1 MDEYVAT
8 IPIIRFKPHKV
19 KSRNMMDKMLN
30 RYFDKVVE
38 SEFNQQRMR
47 SEQWRQKRTLFDSY
61 MNLSPAE
68 RRRVSVSD
76 MRGYQMQRIDD
87 ENVLLYSF
95 EDNVVYNA
103 KIGNKFNKIIVQ
115 SVNHKLSDME
125 KRAIFD
131 NPFGYEPVSP
141 YRIRYQRAQVGD
153 AQIVNIPGDL
163 GASINEMKNAA
174 DAITGAAQQMGESIN
189 TFTQQSA
196 IIHNDF
202 SGLRGDVTSQGD
214 PERTFLLW
222 NDDNTT
228 VYVPGKTHKAQR
240 GKQVYEDLRAEGRV
254 ERGRWMVKPEVQP
267 VNVTNQ
273 IVQQMDVKPIIAK
286 LNQVIA
292 VMNSFDIQVNLVN
305 IYNAIAYVA
314 QRINFLEDKDKGY
327 PKMLEL
333 LEGVQAKLT
342 NTNEGIKL
350 LSENYAKVVESIATG
365 DEKLSKEIGD
375 LVNQQKSVIEESNRY
390 LQGVEARLQGIENK
404 PDPPAI
410 ADIQALIP
418 TQSEMRIDGLTEFM
432 KAQYNDFL
440 KQWLERNSF
449 IQQFVSA
456 ELAKAYDEIN
466 KRLVESFNTFTPLI
480 QNVSNEL
487 QTTNQNLIALG
498 NAVAEEGKAT
508 RKQLLDGTNA
518 LGNQYEQGQA
528 QTTKLIKDST
538 GAIVN
543 QLADNQ
549 TKTGNLLTN
558 GFNSM
563 SSQLTDN
570 QTQTNNLL
578 TNVGNAVVDGH
589 AQTGQLLTTMS
600 NHFADTQLSRE
611 QLYQQLYQQNMRGIQ
626 NLMDAIW
633 QSYEY
638 FRNQPQIQPVIVLDG
653 RQSESVNA
661 SFTPQAIDQ
670 VNRAAA
676 LIDAYESTDSNSTK
690 ESWESDD
697 TRDDFIAFSSLLARN
712 FNNPVFA
719 QFANDLGFSRLFRA
733 YRDRN
738 EDPELMSF
746 FIRVANSKDLTPD
759 YLDYMKNKIKRFAV
773 NVDQQFE
780 QYLQNTYN
788 TIKDMFITQGFNG

>member
-1 MDEYVAT
+1 
-8 IPIIRFKPHKV
+8 
-19 KSRNMMDKMLN
+19 MLN

-38 SEFNQQRMR
+38 DEYNQQRMM
-47 SEQWRQKRTLFDSY
+47 SDHWLEKRAMFDSY
-61 MNLSPAE
+61 MNLSPAD
-68 RRRVSVSD
+68 RRRTPISN
-76 MRGYQMQRIDD
+76 MRGYQIRRIDK
-87 ENVLLYSF
+87 ESVLLYSF

-103 KIGNKFNKIIVQ
+103 KIDRQFNKIVVQ
-115 SVNHKLSDME
+115 SVNHKLLNME
-125 KRAIFD
+125 KRAVFD

-141 YRIRYQRAQVGD
+141 YRIIFPTEHAGEI
-153 AQIVNIPGDL
+153 QIMNLPGDF
-163 GASINEMKNAA
+163 GASIEEMKNAA
-174 DAITGAAQQMGESIN
+174 DNISNAVQRMGESVN
-189 TFTQQSA
+189 TFAQQSVSF
-196 IIHNDF
+196 HNDID
-202 SGLRGDVTSQGD
+202 SLRNDLSVNVE
-214 PERTFLLW
+214 PEETLLLW
-222 NDDNTT
+222 NDDNST
-228 VYVPGKTHKAQR
+228 VYVHGLTHKAKR
-240 GKQVYEDLRAEGRV
+240 GSPEYNKLRSEGRV
-254 ERGRWMVKPEVQP
+254 EHGQWMIKPESRHVDISSEVVQEMNAPPP
-267 VNVTNQ
+267 VVNL
-273 IVQQMDVKPIIAK
+273 DVAPIINK
-286 LNQVIA
+286 LNEVIR
-292 VMNSFDIQVNLVN
+292 VMKSFDIQTNLGN
-305 IYNAIAYVA
+305 IYRVVTQVA
-314 QRINFLEDKDKGY
+314 QRINFLQDAQNGY
-327 PKMLEL
+327 PKMLNL
-333 LEGVQAKLT
+333 LKDVNTKLQ
-342 NTNEGIKL
+342 NTNDGIRL
-350 LSENYAKVVESIATG
+350 LSNQYAEVAKSIATG
-365 DEKLSKEIGD
+365 DDKLIQNVSNLI
-375 LVNQQKSVIEESNRY
+375 NQQKAVIQESNRY
-390 LQGVEARLQGIENK
+390 LQGIEARLQGIENK

-410 ADIQALIP
+410 ADIVAMIP
-418 TQSEMRIDGLTEFM
+418 RQSEMRIDGLTEFM
-432 KAQYNDFL
+432 KNQYNDFL

-676 LIDAYESTDSNSTK
+676 LIDAYESKDSNDTK

-697 TRDDFIAFSSLLARN
+697 TREDFIAFSSLLARN

-738 EDPELMSF
+738 EDSELMSF